1 MIFLFP
7 VFSCFFFFLEYR
19 LYLEIMMKT
28 SLALSFLSE
37 IGVMPGNSL
46 HMFTSISKSKS

>member
-1 MIFLFP
+1 MIFFP
-7 VFSCFFFFLEYR
+7 VFFCFFFLPEYR

-28 SLALSFLSE
+28 SLAFSFLSE

-46 HMFTSISKSKS
+46 HMLTSISKSKS

>member
-7 VFSCFFFFLEYR
+7 VFFCSFFFLESL
-19 LYLEIMMKT
+19 LYLAIMMKT